1 MFKRLA
7 AAFGP
12 KTTQPDIAALQDS
25 AAKAVA
31 GDVTDLQDCE
41 WEDRTWVYLAINHE
55 ISVED
60 GVRSSTQAAVL
71 VMKPGGV
78 LEQLG
83 FRLSMATKQQLLA
96 LRNAMTKA
104 GESPWTILDLTMT
117 PDGRYDFR
125 FSHDQPPR
133 LSGDLLHRPLA
144 NLLQRYE
151 EQQQGVR
158 S

>member
-12 KTTQPDIAALQDS
+12 KTSQPNLPALQDI

-31 GDVTDLQDCE
+31 GDVMDLQDGE
-41 WEDRTWVYLAINHE
+41 WEDRTWVYIAINHE
-55 ISVED
+55 ISPED
-60 GVRSSTQAAVL
+60 GLRSSTQAAVL
-71 VMKPGGV
+71 ASRPGGQ

-83 FRLSMATKQQLLA
+83 FRLSMATKQKLLA
-96 LRNAMTKA
+96 LRDAMTRP
-104 GESPWTILDLTMT
+104 GEGPWTVLDLTMT

-125 FSHDQPPR
+125 FSHAEPPR

-144 NLLQRYE
+144 NLLQHYE
-151 EQQQGVR
+151 MQQRESR

>member
-12 KTTQPDIAALQDS
+12 KTIQPDLVALQDN

-31 GDVTDLQDCE
+31 GDVTDLQDGE

-60 GVRSSTQAAVL
+60 GLRSSTQAAVL
-71 VMKPGGV
+71 AMKPGGV

-104 GESPWTILDLTMT
+104 GESPWTILDLTIT

-125 FSHDQPPR
+125 FSHAQPPR

-144 NLLQRYE
+144 NLLQQYE
-151 EQQQGVR
+151 EQQHGAR